1 MAAIMIGLVGT
12 NGSGKST
19 ICDYL
24 VDRGFQRYS
33 LSSVIHNYVREKGL
47 PTTRD
52 NLVETSNRLKAQKGQ
67 DVLAREM
74 FQLAMKEASS
84 KIVFDSIRNPDE
96 VKFLKD
102 HYVTLIGVD
111 APIEKRYERISAR
124 KRESDLIDFETFR
137 QHDQRENSG
146 ESSGQNVFAAMKACE
161 NVITND
167 GSYDDLCEQ
176 VDQLLSVYI

>member
-1 MAAIMIGLVGT
+1 MTAIMIGLVGT

-52 NLVETSNRLKAQKGQ
+52 NLVDVSNRLKAQKGQ
-67 DVLAREM
+67 NILAREM
-74 FQLAMKEASS
+74 FQKAKHEEAT
-84 KIVFDSIRNPDE
+84 KVVFDSIRNPDE
-96 VKFLKD
+96 VQFLKD

-124 KRESDLIDFETFR
+124 RRESDLIDFDTFR
-137 QHDQRENSG
+137 KHDQRENCG
-146 ESSGQNVFAAMKACE
+146 ESSGQHVFAAMQACE
-161 NVITND
+161 NIITND
-167 GSYDDLCEQ
+167 GSYDDLCEE
-176 VDQLLSVYI
+176 VDKLLSVYI